1 MSRLVVLKL
10 GGRVAAKTV
19 RDALA
24 HVDGRV
30 VVVHGAGPQ
39 ITEEMARLGL
49 EPTFVRGRRVTT
61 PAVLEVVRASLDRV
75 NAEVCA
81 AIGPSL
87 EGPRGVGAG
96 LSQFR
101 ATLGG
106 FFVGVG
112 VGALVLD
119 PAAGL
124 AVGLGWLATAAG
136 RAVSLVVDRN
146 ASRPIVVELAL
157 EVVVG
162 TLFVLGFVGT

>member
-1 MSRLVVLKL
+1 MSVLTLVAGAFTTAIGLA
-10 GGRVAAKTV
+10 GFVA
-19 RDALA
+19 
-24 HVDGRV
+24 
-30 VVVHGAGPQ
+30 P
-39 ITEEMARLGL
+39 
-49 EPTFVRGRRVTT
+49 RR
-61 PAVLEVVRASLDRV
+61 
-75 NAEVCA
+75 VCA
-81 AIGPSL
+81 AIGLSL